1 MRHSERQPAP
11 ALGAARL
18 PDRAAW
24 TGNQFRLRRLPL
36 QRKLAIGATND
47 PLEAEADR
55 VAQQVMRT
63 PDAGTARPPSITGIA
78 STAFLRRG
86 TVRRCSCGGKCDKCN
101 GSHGS
106 QRNNPDGYEI
116 HGKPSGSAQPAEAP
130 PTVHE
135 TLHSDGV
142 PLDSNTLAFMEH
154 RFGHDFSDIQIHTG
168 ATAEQSARDIHSHAY
183 AAGNNIVFGPG
194 RYAPQTAEGNR
205 LIAHELTHV
214 IQQSANGVAIQR
226 QPSSLSGLDYE
237 HLCGGQKCYLDD
249 DDLPY
254 ARELK
259 EKRQQEQRD
268 EEARANKD
276 DEDEH
281 RALIELRGLLSG
293 HVWYPKDRILDALS
307 KVSGRAINIVRHY
320 GCEIPTRSTKMMAY
334 QKCVITA
341 LDRYDA
347 DWSKTHGVGGQH
359 AAPLDQAAVQAQ
371 QKKEAAYHAGAEG
384 TEYVTGSLAGAL
396 GAEIT
401 SLFTDDPVKITAG
414 AGIGTALSGSLGSVA
429 AAFGAR
435 GSYSP
440 QAEVPWSVQRYR
452 GPAATKEVPPAAPK
466 TKPGA
471 DPWANAPSKTPET
484 VESKET
490 EEKTEPSSTA
500 KSGAK
505 RSGINWNPFRGK
517 SLSEYLP
524 ATGNRTA
531 TSRGRKPVTF
541 KGLSTTGKGGSVWAS
556 TDLVNHYHI
565 KDLVTQLMNSNPG
578 RKIAIITGT
587 HGNRRGYTAKEFNFL
602 LQDYGIAPASK
613 DIEFHN
619 AATISDADLKSVLL
633 SGDEVVLAW
642 CESEFSRRIV
652 VALGMN
658 LKKAPF

>member
-1 MRHSERQPAP
+1 
-11 ALGAARL
+11 
-18 PDRAAW
+18 
-24 TGNQFRLRRLPL
+24 
-36 QRKLAIGATND
+36 
-47 PLEAEADR
+47 
-55 VAQQVMRT
+55 MRT
-63 PDAGTARPPSITGIA
+63 PDSGAARPPSITSIA
-78 STAFLRRG
+78 STASLRPG
-86 TVRRCSCGGKCDKCN
+86 TVRRCSCGGKCDKCKA
-101 GSHGS
+101 SHDN
-106 QRNNPDGYEI
+106 QRNNPDDYEI
-116 HGKPSGSAQPAEAP
+116 HRKPSGSPQLAEASP
-130 PTVHE
+130 IVHK
-135 TLHSDGV
+135 TLRSDGI
-142 PLDSNTLAFMEH
+142 PLDSDTLAFMEP
-154 RFGHDFSDIQIHTG
+154 RFGHDFSHIRIHTD
-168 ATAEQSARDIHSHAY
+168 AAAEQSARDIHSHAY
-183 AAGNNIVFGPG
+183 TAGHNIVFGSG
-194 RYAPQTAEGNR
+194 RYAPRTAEGNR

-214 IQQSANGVAIQR
+214 MQQNAKGVAIQR
-226 QPSSLSGLDYE
+226 QPISLSGLDYE

-281 RALIELRGLLSG
+281 RALNELRALLSG

-320 GCEIPTRSTKMMAY
+320 GCEMPTRSTKMMAY

-347 DWSKTHGVGGQH
+347 DWGKAHGTGGQH
-359 AAPLDQAAVQAQ
+359 AAPVDEAAVQAQ

-414 AGIGTALSGSLGSVA
+414 AGIGTALSGSLGSIA

-440 QAEVPWSVQRYR
+440 QAEPPWSVQRYR
-452 GPAATKEVPPAAPK
+452 GRAPTKDVPPATDPK
-466 TKPGA
+466 TRPDA
-471 DPWANAPSKTPET
+471 DPWADTALKTPET
-484 VESKET
+484 EESKDT
-490 EEKTEPSSTA
+490 KEKTKPSSTA
-500 KSGAK
+500 KSRAK

-524 ATGNRTA
+524 ASGNRTT
-531 TSRGRKPVTF
+531 TSRGKDPVIF

-556 TDLVNHYHI
+556 TDLVDHYHI
-565 KDLVTQLMNSNPG
+565 EDLVTQLMKSNPG
-578 RKIAIITGT
+578 KKIELITGT
-587 HGNRRGYTAKEFNFL
+587 HGSRAGYTAKEFKFL
-602 LQDYGIAPASK
+602 LEDYGIAPASK
-613 DIEFHN
+613 DIEFHDS
-619 AATISDADLKSVLL
+619 ATISDADLKSVLL
-633 SGDEVVLAW
+633 SGNEVILAW
-642 CESEFSRRIV
+642 CESEFSRRII